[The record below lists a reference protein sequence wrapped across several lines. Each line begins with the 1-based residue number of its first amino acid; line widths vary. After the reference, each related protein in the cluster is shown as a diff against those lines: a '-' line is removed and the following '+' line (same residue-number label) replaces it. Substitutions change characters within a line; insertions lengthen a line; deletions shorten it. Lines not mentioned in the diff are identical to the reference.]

1 MKTIFEALKWASSYL
16 TEAGREENAA
26 ELLLLYDT
34 GMDRSKL
41 LASLQEP
48 IGEDELYRFTRHVE
62 MHKEGVP
69 VQYIIGK
76 EFFYGRE
83 FMVNDDVL
91 IPRPETEEVVYH
103 LLETYRHVFSS
114 EDGRLDVVD
123 VGTGS
128 GAIAITLAL
137 ENQNFSVSAV
147 DISKEALQV
156 ASANAEKLGADV
168 RFYQGDLLEP
178 FIKAGKKADIIVS
191 NPPYISEEEMAD
203 LSEIVRF
210 HEPLHALTDG
220 GDGLKFYKQFM
231 EDIPLVMK
239 DKVFV
244 VFEIGWKQGEA
255 VKELILKAFKHAEVE
270 VLKDINGK
278 DRTICAVIHK
288 NK

>member
-41 LASLQEP
+41 LANLQEP
-48 IGEDELYRFTRHVE
+48 IGEDELYRFERHVD

-69 VQYIIGK
+69 VQYIIGR

-83 FMVNDDVL
+83 FIVNDDVL
-91 IPRPETEEVVYH
+91 IPRPETEEIVYH
-103 LLETYRHVFSS
+103 LLEKYRSVFS
-114 EDGRLDVVD
+114 EGEQLDVVD

-128 GAIAITLAL
+128 GAIAVTLAL
-137 ENQNFSVSAV
+137 ENKNFSVSAI
-147 DISKEALQV
+147 DISKEALDV
-156 ASANAEKLGADV
+156 ASANAEKLGAEV
-168 RFYQGDLLEP
+168 HFLQGDLLEP

-220 GDGLKFYKQFM
+220 GNGLKFYKRFM
-231 EDIPLVMK
+231 EAIPLVMK
-239 DKVFV
+239 NTALV
-244 VFEIGWKQGEA
+244 VFEIGWKQGAA
-255 VKELILKAFKHAEVE
+255 VKELILHAFKDAEVE

>member
-34 GMDRSKL
+34 GMERSRL

-91 IPRPETEEVVYH
+91 IPRPETEEVVLH
-103 LLETYRHVFSS
+103 LLEKYRNVFSE
-114 EDGRLDVVD
+114 EDRLEVVD

-128 GAIAITLAL
+128 GAIAVTLAL
-137 ENQNFSVSAV
+137 ENQSFSVSAV

-156 ASANAEKLGADV
+156 ASANAEKLGANV

-220 GDGLKFYKQFM
+220 GDGLKFYKRFM

-239 DKVFV
+239 EKVFV
-244 VFEIGWKQGEA
+244 VFEIGWKQGAA
-255 VKELILKAFKHAEVE
+255 VKDLILKAFKEAEVE

-278 DRTICAVIHK
+278 DRTICALIHK

>member
-1 MKTIFEALKWASSYL
+1 MLEKY
-16 TEAGREENAA
+16 
-26 ELLLLYDT
+26 
-34 GMDRSKL
+34 RS
-41 LASLQEP
+41 
-48 IGEDELYRFTRHVE
+48 
-62 MHKEGVP
+62 
-69 VQYIIGK
+69 
-76 EFFYGRE
+76 
-83 FMVNDDVL
+83 
-91 IPRPETEEVVYH
+91 
-103 LLETYRHVFSS
+103 VFS
-114 EDGRLDVVD
+114 EDGKLEVVD

-128 GAIAITLAL
+128 GAIAVTLAL
-137 ENQNFSVSAV
+137 ENQSFSVSAV

-156 ASANAEKLGADV
+156 ASANAEKLGANV
-168 RFYQGDLLEP
+168 CFYQGDLLEP

-220 GDGLKFYKQFM
+220 GDGLKFYKRFM

-244 VFEIGWKQGEA
+244 VFEIGWKQGAA
-255 VKELILKAFKHAEVE
+255 VKDLILKAFKGAEVE

-278 DRTICAVIHK
+278 DRTICALIHK

>member
-34 GMDRSKL
+34 GMERSKL

-48 IGEDELYRFTRHVE
+48 IGEDELYRFKRHVE

-91 IPRPETEEVVYH
+91 IPRPETEEVVFH
-103 LLETYRHVFSS
+103 LLEKYRSVFS
-114 EDGRLDVVD
+114 EDGKLEVVD

-128 GAIAITLAL
+128 GAIAVTLAL

-156 ASANAEKLGADV
+156 ASANAEKLGANV
-168 RFYQGDLLEP
+168 RFYQAICLSLLLRRE
-178 FIKAGKKADIIVS
+178 KKR
-191 NPPYISEEEMAD
+191 ISLSQTRHIYQRKKWLIYRKLSVFMSRCTRSPMA
-203 LSEIVRF
+203 E
-210 HEPLHALTDG
+210 TG
-220 GDGLKFYKQFM
+220 
-231 EDIPLVMK
+231 
-239 DKVFV
+239 
-244 VFEIGWKQGEA
+244 
-255 VKELILKAFKHAEVE
+255 
-270 VLKDINGK
+270 
-278 DRTICAVIHK
+278 
-288 NK
+288 

>member
-1 MKTIFEALKWASSYL
+1 MRPS
-16 TEAGREENAA
+16 
-26 ELLLLYDT
+26 LLLLYDT
-34 GMDRSKL
+34 GMERSKL

-48 IGEDELYRFTRHVE
+48 IGEDELYRFKRHVE

-91 IPRPETEEVVYH
+91 IPRPETEEVVFH
-103 LLETYRHVFSS
+103 LLEKYRSVFS
-114 EDGRLDVVD
+114 EDGKLEVVD

-128 GAIAITLAL
+128 GAIAVTLAL
-137 ENQNFSVSAV
+137 ENQSFSVSAV

-156 ASANAEKLGADV
+156 ASANAEKLGANV

-220 GDGLKFYKQFM
+220 GDGLKFYKRFM

-244 VFEIGWKQGEA
+244 VFEIGWKQGAA
-255 VKELILKAFKHAEVE
+255 VKDLILKAFKGAEVE

-278 DRTICAVIHK
+278 DRTICALIHK

>member
-34 GMDRSKL
+34 GMERSKL

-48 IGEDELYRFTRHVE
+48 IGEDELYRFKRHVE

-91 IPRPETEEVVYH
+91 IPRPETEEVVCH
-103 LLETYRHVFSS
+103 LLEKYRSVFS
-114 EDGRLDVVD
+114 EDDNLEVVD

-128 GAIAITLAL
+128 GAIAVTLAL
-137 ENQNFSVSAV
+137 ENQGFSVSAV

-156 ASANAEKLGADV
+156 ASANAEKLGANV

-178 FIKAGKKADIIVS
+178 FIKTGKKADIIVS

-220 GDGLKFYKQFM
+220 GDGLKFYKRFM

-244 VFEIGWKQGEA
+244 VFEIGWKQGAA
-255 VKELILKAFKHAEVE
+255 VKDLILKAFKGR
-270 VLKDINGK
+270 KWK
-278 DRTICAVIHK
+278 C
-288 NK
+288 

>member
-48 IGEDELYRFTRHVE
+48 IGEDELYRFERHVD

-69 VQYIIGK
+69 VQYIIGR

-83 FMVNDDVL
+83 FIVNDDVL

-103 LLETYRHVFSS
+103 LLEKYRSVFS
-114 EDGRLDVVD
+114 EGEQLDVVD

-128 GAIAITLAL
+128 GAIAVTLAL
-137 ENQNFSVSAV
+137 ENKNFSVSAI
-147 DISKEALQV
+147 DISKEALDV
-156 ASANAEKLGADV
+156 ALANAEKLGAEV
-168 RFYQGDLLEP
+168 HFLQGDLLEP

-203 LSEIVRF
+203 LSETVRF

-220 GDGLKFYKQFM
+220 GNGLKFYKRFM
-231 EDIPLVMK
+231 EAIPLVMK
-239 DKVFV
+239 NTALV
-244 VFEIGWKQGEA
+244 VFEIGWKQGAA
-255 VKELILKAFKHAEVE
+255 VKELILHAFKDAEVE

>member
-48 IGEDELYRFTRHVE
+48 IGEDELYRFERHVD

-69 VQYIIGK
+69 VQYIIGR

-83 FMVNDDVL
+83 FIVNDDVL

-103 LLETYRHVFSS
+103 LLEKYRSVFS
-114 EDGRLDVVD
+114 EGEQLDVVD

-128 GAIAITLAL
+128 GAIAVTLAL
-137 ENQNFSVSAV
+137 ENKNFSVFAI
-147 DISKEALQV
+147 DISKEALDV
-156 ASANAEKLGADV
+156 ASANAEKLGAEV
-168 RFYQGDLLEP
+168 QFLQGDLLEP

-191 NPPYISEEEMAD
+191 NPPYISEDEMAD

-220 GDGLKFYKQFM
+220 GNGLKFYKRFM
-231 EDIPLVMK
+231 EAIPLVMK
-239 DKVFV
+239 NTALV
-244 VFEIGWKQGEA
+244 VFEIGWKQGAA
-255 VKELILKAFKHAEVE
+255 VKELILHAFKDAEVE

-278 DRTICAVIHK
+278 DRTICAIIHK

>member
-1 MKTIFEALKWASSYL
+1 
-16 TEAGREENAA
+16 
-26 ELLLLYDT
+26 
-34 GMDRSKL
+34 
-41 LASLQEP
+41 
-48 IGEDELYRFTRHVE
+48 
-62 MHKEGVP
+62 
-69 VQYIIGK
+69 
-76 EFFYGRE
+76 
-83 FMVNDDVL
+83 MVNDDVL
-91 IPRPETEEVVYH
+91 IPRPETEEVVFH
-103 LLETYRHVFSS
+103 LLEKYRSVFS
-114 EDGRLDVVD
+114 EDGKLEVVD

-128 GAIAITLAL
+128 GAIAVTLAL
-137 ENQNFSVSAV
+137 ENQSFSVSAV

-156 ASANAEKLGADV
+156 ASANAEKLGANV

-220 GDGLKFYKQFM
+220 GDGLKFYKRFM

-244 VFEIGWKQGEA
+244 VFEIGWNQGAA
-255 VKELILKAFKHAEVE
+255 VKDLILKAFKGAEVE

-278 DRTICAVIHK
+278 DRTICALIHK

>member
-48 IGEDELYRFTRHVE
+48 IGEDELYRFQRHVE

-103 LLETYRHVFSS
+103 LLEKYRRVFS
-114 EDGRLDVVD
+114 EDGRVDVVD

-128 GAIAITLAL
+128 GAIAVTLAL
-137 ENQNFSVSAV
+137 ENKNFSVSAV

-168 RFYQGDLLEP
+168 HFYQGDLLEP
-178 FIKAGKKADIIVS
+178 FIMAGKKADIIVS

-220 GDGLKFYKQFM
+220 GDGLEFYKRFM

-239 DKVFV
+239 NKVFV
-244 VFEIGWKQGEA
+244 VFEIGWNQGAA
-255 VKELILKAFKHAEVE
+255 VKELILKTFKDAEVE

-288 NK
+288 NI